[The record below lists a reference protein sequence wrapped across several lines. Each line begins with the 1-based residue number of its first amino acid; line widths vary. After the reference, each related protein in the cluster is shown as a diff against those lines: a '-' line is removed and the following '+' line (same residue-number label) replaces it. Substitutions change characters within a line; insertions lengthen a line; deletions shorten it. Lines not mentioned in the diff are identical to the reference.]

1 MKSSSLSSSKGLTDV
16 VATGGR
22 PAVVDGTVE
31 IGRDAEDRLLAEFGV
46 VVVGLLL
53 GVTETADEALL
64 FPAEVEDSV
73 LMPPTEAVASLL
85 MNPDGN
91 VVNRPPFCPSEE
103 AGFLA
108 KELF

>member
-1 MKSSSLSSSKGLTDV
+1 
-16 VATGGR
+16 
-22 PAVVDGTVE
+22 VE
-31 IGRDAEDRLLAEFGV
+31 IGRDAEDRLLTEFDV

-53 GVTETADEALL
+53 GVTETVDEALPL
-64 FPAEVEDSV
+64 LVVIEDSV
-73 LMPPTEAVASLL
+73 LIPPREAVASLL

>member
-1 MKSSSLSSSKGLTDV
+1 MKSSSLSASKGLTDVV

-31 IGRDAEDRLLAEFGV
+31 IGRDAEDRLLAEFDV

-53 GVTETADEALL
+53 GVTATVDEALL
-64 FPAEVEDSV
+64 FLAVVEDSV
-73 LMPPTEAVASLL
+73 LIPPTEALVNPVA
-85 MNPDGN
+85 D

-103 AGFLA
+103 A
-108 KELF
+108 